1 MKINKIF
8 IGGLAMLSLTACN
21 DYLDVEPATNVAD
34 LESVYSA
41 ESEIDKALNGVY
53 AKIQTDATFGSDL
66 YVTFQLN
73 SDVDFASNAN
83 ETAQGTQPRRFDLR
97 ADASNVEKLWNNLYS
112 GVEAANE
119 FVYNLQN
126 SPLYV
131 EGTTTEAVE
140 TDNGLENKE
149 VPEVTNLTQMMGE
162 AKVMRAMFYHELLWY
177 WGDIP
182 FTLQATYETD
192 NVLPAITNRQ
202 DVSDALIADLRHA
215 AEYMKSDQDATLGAP
230 EHISKE
236 AAYAMIARLA
246 LQAGG
251 YSLNHDANDATGYRM
266 TRPDNYREYYQIAR
280 DYTKKI
286 IDAGGHKLTKSFAQ
300 VFIDECNFIAEQGD
314 DPIFEIP
321 FAQGANSSW
330 GYQQG
335 PGSSID
341 TGVETNYANSDWGE
355 TKGNAQTSYFYR
367 FQFDQSDL
375 RRDFVCG
382 MWGYGAQ
389 GQPNIRLISSSVYTL
404 YNNKWSKLWS
414 STKFGKNTTSATG
427 INFAYIRYAD
437 VLLMFAEAENELSG
451 PTEDAKEALKTV
463 RRRAF
468 AAADQ
473 ADLVDTYV
481 NAANSKEDFLKLVLD
496 ERKFEFA
503 GENMRWKDL
512 VRNNKYAET
521 LLYTFLTYYT
531 VAEDMGG
538 NASYMDMVEAHDGLE
553 YSQLYNVYY
562 HYTYVENYNVGGIQN
577 YCNAYFPNS
586 SLPML
591 YIVNAYNGSTMS
603 TPPSDDPQTYFD
615 KNYLNIKAVALRSIT
630 GLSAS
635 SDKVQWY
642 TTNGD
647 ANSPDWSA
655 DGTPRAQTLY
665 SLFGF
670 IRGDEQTGGFKV
682 VDNGASVN
690 FTVNKDD
697 PQGTVNRLPAV
708 RYLLPIPEEAIA
720 RSAGAYKNYY
730 GY

>member
-83 ETAQGTQPRRFDLR
+83 ETAQGNQPRRFDLR

-119 FVYNLQN
+119 FIYNLQN

-140 TDNGLENKE
+140 TANGLENKE

-162 AKVMRAMFYHELLWY
+162 AKVMRAMFYHELLSY

-182 FTLQATYETD
+182 FTMQATFETE
-192 NVLPAITNRQ
+192 NLLPPMTKRQ
-202 DVSDALIADLRHA
+202 EVSDALIADLRHA
-215 AEYMKSDQDATLGAP
+215 AEYMKSDKVTTTGAP
-230 EHISKE
+230 ERISQE

-251 YSLNHDANDATGYRM
+251 YSLNHAEGDALNYSM
-266 TRPDNYREYYQIAR
+266 TRPSNYKEYYQIAR

-286 IDAGGHKLTKSFAQ
+286 IDAGGHALNKSYAQ
-300 VFIDECNFIAEQGD
+300 VFIDECNFNVTTGD

-321 FAQGANSSW
+321 FAVGSTSSW

-335 PGSSID
+335 PASSVD
-341 TGVETNYANSDWGE
+341 TGVEDDYANSAWGE
-355 TKGNAQTSYFYR
+355 AKGNSQVSYFYR
-367 FQFDQSDL
+367 FQFDENDL
-375 RRDFVCG
+375 RRDYVCG

-389 GQPNIRLISSSVYTL
+389 GQPNIRILSSSVYSL

-414 STKFGKNTTSATG
+414 NTQFGKSTTSATG

-437 VLLMFAEAENELSG
+437 VLLMFAEAENELNG
-451 PTEDAKEALKTV
+451 PTAAAQDALKQV

-468 AAADQ
+468 DAANYADKVDAYVATAAA
-473 ADLVDTYV
+473 
-481 NAANSKEDFLKLVLD
+481 SKDDFLKAVLD

-512 VRNNKYAET
+512 VRNNMYSEK
-521 LLYTFLTYYT
+521 LFYTFMTYLA

-538 NASYMDMVEAHDGLE
+538 STSYMDMVEE
-553 YSQLYNVYY
+553 YEGIKYSELYTSDYF
-562 HYTYVENYNVGGIQN
+562 YTYVENYNNGGVVN
-577 YCNAYFPNS
+577 NVCHSYFPNS

-591 YIVNAYNGSTMS
+591 YIVNPYSTGSQ
-603 TPPSDDPQTYFD
+603 PSQAPQAYFD
-615 KNYLNIKAVALRSIT
+615 ANGLNLKAISLQSIT
-630 GLSAS
+630 GLSS
-635 SDKVQWY
+635 SSSSISWS
-642 TTNGD
+642 NSGNN
-647 ANSPDWSA
+647 NSPNWSN
-655 DGTPRAQTLY
+655 DNTPRGQIYY

-670 IRGDEQTGGFKV
+670 IRGDEQTGDLRVVNNGALTSLNV
-682 VDNGASVN
+682 NVDNPQS
-690 FTVNKDD
+690 TVNS
-697 PQGTVNRLPAV
+697 LPAV
-708 RYLLPIPEEAIA
+708 RYLLPIPQEAIV
-720 RSAGAYKNYY
+720 RSSGAYKNYY